1 MGMGVSPKFCPE
13 QLGCTPAFGGRL
25 VDAALME
32 RGVPPLGGMQ
42 PLFLLSILFLIPGK
56 SLLVPFGLE
65 LDPLALLPWCVG
77 LGGLGT
83 PRSRR

>member
-1 MGMGVSPKFCPE
+1 M
-13 QLGCTPAFGGRL
+13 A
-25 VDAALME
+25 

-65 LDPLALLPWCVG
+65 LDPLALPPMVCGAGGAGDPTFPQVMGSPPSLPAIQGDNEV
-77 LGGLGT
+77 LVLVE
-83 PRSRR
+83 RRR